1 MTSKNWSGAVRWIN
15 LLLPGQ
21 KKIYQ
26 WRGKCSGQVS
36 KNVSFNSLWPS
47 DANWWQRFGSTLA
60 QVMACCLV
68 APSHYLNQCWFIIS
82 EVQRHGTWKKF
93 RERCPN
99 HQSLKWTWNTNHS
112 SKSLLKSSRGQ
123 WVNHCHWEGVAVPLW
138 AWWAALCKGF
148 SMTCGFQK
156 NNWVGCVKFI
166 EIVWLL
172 KQQNMEPETVIPCCY
187 ISWLEPKLGIGA

>member
-60 QVMACCLV
+60 QVMACCLA

-112 SKSLLKSSRGQ
+112 SKSLLKSPRGQ
-123 WVNHCHWEGVAVPLW
+123 WVNHCHWEGVACRIKTGSGGVCCHNARGRVRNRKSNPDGVAGGIWRTVRTSPSALW
-138 AWWAALCKGF
+138 
-148 SMTCGFQK
+148 
-156 NNWVGCVKFI
+156 
-166 EIVWLL
+166 
-172 KQQNMEPETVIPCCY
+172 QQTLTDR
-187 ISWLEPKLGIGA
+187 S